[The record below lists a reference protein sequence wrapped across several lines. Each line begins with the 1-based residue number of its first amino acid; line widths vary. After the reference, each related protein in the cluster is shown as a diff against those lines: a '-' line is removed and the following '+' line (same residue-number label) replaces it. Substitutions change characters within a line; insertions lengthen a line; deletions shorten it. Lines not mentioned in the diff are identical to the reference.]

1 MKIDDKTLDRIA
13 VLAKIEI
20 NEHEREKLKSDMS
33 SILDWVEKLN
43 ELDTEDTEP
52 ITQMTKEINRLRDDN
67 EVKNLSNIEAL
78 ENSKIKSD
86 GFFVVPKVIRKKN
99 G

>member
-13 VLAKIEI
+13 ALAKIEI
-20 NEHEREKLKSDMS
+20 NQNEREKLKSDMS
-33 SILDWVEKLN
+33 DILDWVEKLN

-52 ITQMTKEINRLRDDN
+52 ITQMTNEINRLRDDS
-67 EVKNLSNIEAL
+67 EVKNLSKNDAL
-78 ENSKIKSD
+78 QNAKLKSK

>member
-13 VLAKIEI
+13 SLAKIEVG
-20 NEHEREKLKSDMS
+20 EKEREKLKSDMS
-33 SILDWVEKLN
+33 AILDWAEKLN
-43 ELDTEDTEP
+43 ELDTEATEP

-67 EVKNLSNIEAL
+67 EVKNLSNIDAL
-78 ENSKIKSD
+78 QNAKLKSD